1 MADKVVLVMAE
12 RDGRPI
18 AGALNFRG
26 GDALYGRNW
35 GCAGDYRFLHFECC
49 YYRAIDYAIAHGLKR
64 VKAGTPGPHKI
75 QRGSTPV
82 RTYSAHWITD
92 RRFSEPVRRFLAPDP
107 GVEGGR
113 AKGGGTGSGR

>member
-1 MADKVVLVMAE
+1 MADKVVLVVAE

-49 YYRAIDYAIAHGLKR
+49 YYRAIDYAIAHGLQR
-64 VKAGTPGPHKI
+64 VEAGHQGQNKI
-75 QRGSTPV
+75 QRGHMPV
-82 RTYSAHWITD
+82 RPYSAHWITA
-92 RRFSEPVRRFLAPDP
+92 RRCRAASPRSLA
-107 GVEGGR
+107 
-113 AKGGGTGSGR
+113 T